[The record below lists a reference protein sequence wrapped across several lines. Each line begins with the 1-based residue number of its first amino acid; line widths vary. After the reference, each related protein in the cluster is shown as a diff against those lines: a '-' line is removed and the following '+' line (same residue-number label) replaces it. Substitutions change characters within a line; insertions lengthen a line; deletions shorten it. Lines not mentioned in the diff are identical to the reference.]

1 MRDLTTMVRVALIDD
16 HPILRSGMRW
26 LLERSPDIQVVAEA
40 DNARAGL
47 NLPVDNIEVYVLDIS
62 LPDSD
67 GFAATAEMIR
77 RTPDAR
83 ILLLTMHA
91 REELVV
97 RAFREGATGY
107 ALKEQSG
114 PELIEAVTTV
124 ARGERYVAPQLRT
137 ARLAKLLA
145 AGRGAEGPLSLLSR
159 REREVFDLLAR
170 GFSNK
175 EMGARLFLSVKT
187 IETHRTRIFRKL
199 NVHSIADLIRL
210 AAREGAILER

>member
-40 DNARAGL
+40 DNARSGL
-47 NLPVDNIEVYVLDIS
+47 SLPVDQIEVYVLDIS

-67 GFAATAEMIR
+67 GFAATAEITR
-77 RTPDAR
+77 RTPNAR

-114 PELIEAVTTV
+114 PELIEAVTMV

-137 ARLAKLLA
+137 ARLAA
-145 AGRGAEGPLSLLSR
+145 ASVIRRWARGCFSASRPSR
-159 REREVFDLLAR
+159 RTAR
-170 GFSNK
+170 ASFASS
-175 EMGARLFLSVKT
+175 MCTASP
-187 IETHRTRIFRKL
+187 I
-199 NVHSIADLIRL
+199 
-210 AAREGAILER
+210 

>member
-1 MRDLTTMVRVALIDD
+1 MPDLTMMRVALVDD
-16 HPILRSGMRW
+16 HPILRGGMRW
-26 LLERSPDIQVVAEA
+26 LLEQGGTIQIVAEA
-40 DNARAGL
+40 DSARAGL
-47 NLPVDNIEVYVLDIS
+47 QVASSEIDVYVMDIS

-67 GFAATAEMIR
+67 GFAATAE
-77 RTPDAR
+77 
-83 ILLLTMHA
+83 LLRSVANAKVLILTMHA

-97 RAFREGATGY
+97 RAFQQGATGY
-107 ALKEQSG
+107 ALKEQPG
-114 PELIEAVTTV
+114 PELVEAVHTV
-124 ARGERYVAPQLRT
+124 FRGERYVAPLLRT

-145 AGRGAEGPLSLLSR
+145 DGRGADGPLSLLSR

-199 NVHSIADLIRL
+199 NVHSIGDLIRL
-210 AAREGAILER
+210 AAREGSILER